1 MAIPPTNVTEGST
14 TTNSIAFITANYV
27 ARELGYNMTGGWG
40 QGDHATNKHFR
51 PIETFAGRFEELLR
65 DVRAMGFEAIDLW
78 NAHLNWAWATEA
90 HIATA
95 RELLAKYNLP
105 VLSLAGGF
113 GATPQEFE
121 AACRLAAALGAGIL
135 AGSTPL
141 LAKDRAAV
149 VAILKQY
156 DVKLGIE
163 NHPGEK
169 TPADVLR
176 QIGDGGDGR
185 LGTAVDTGWWGTQG
199 YDAARAIEEL
209 GEHILCVH
217 LKDVLAAGAHDTCRY
232 GQGVV
237 PIEGC
242 VRTLQRMGYRGSYG
256 VEHEPEHYDP
266 TEDCRAMLQML
277 RGWLQ

>member
-1 MAIPPTNVTEGST
+1 MAIPSTTATEGG
-14 TTNSIAFITANYV
+14 TTNPISFITANYV

-40 QGDHATNKHFR
+40 QGDRATNEHFR
-51 PIETFAGRFEELLR
+51 PIETFVERFDELLR
-65 DVRAMGFEAIDLW
+65 DIRAMGFAAIDLW
-78 NAHLNWAWATEA
+78 NAHLNWAWATDA

-95 RELLAKYNLP
+95 RELLAKHNLP

-113 GATPQEFE
+113 GATSQEFE
-121 AACRLAAALGAGIL
+121 SACRLAAALGARIL

-141 LAKDRAAV
+141 LAKDRASV
-149 VAILKQY
+149 VAILKQHG
-156 DVKLGIE
+156 VKLGIE
-163 NHPGEK
+163 NHPGEQ

-176 QIGDGGDGR
+176 QIGDGGDGT

-199 YDAARAIEEL
+199 YDAAKAIEEL
-209 GEHILCVH
+209 GDHVLCVH
-217 LKDVLAAGAHDTCRY
+217 LKDVLAAGAHDTCLL

-237 PIEGC
+237 PIKAC
-242 VRTLQRMGYRGSYG
+242 VRTLQGMGYRGSYG
-256 VEHEPEHYDP
+256 IEHEPETYDP